1 MLAGPLRDLCDLQAR
16 EREREMRMKLK
27 LNEWRIGCRTR
38 FKVRVKMS
46 MFVVLFP
53 AVIPFHLGC
62 WLKFAVLVRCRACCR
77 TIMSACN
84 AIRRQEDFP
93 FSLPVP
99 RFHNYPHD
107 LVALLNCQLSS
118 GLRCLFFCFLL
129 SVFCF
134 GSKGG
139 SFFCILFL
147 LGDSSCLV
155 DMSCGAISQVLN
167 ELNRNRIRLCGRAGT
182 ALLGLTVR
190 GICALWRN
198 AIGKSAKKG

>member
-1 MLAGPLRDLCDLQAR
+1 MLAGPLWDLCDLQA
-16 EREREMRMKLK
+16 REMRMKLK
-27 LNEWRIGCRTR
+27 LNECRKGCRTR

-93 FSLPVP
+93 VPPP

-118 GLRCLFFCFLL
+118 GLRCLFSAFCFLFSVL
-129 SVFCF
+129 GQKVAVFCVFCF
-134 GSKGG
+134 
-139 SFFCILFL
+139 FL
-147 LGDSSCLV
+147 VLPLASCLV

-198 AIGKSAKKG
+198 AIGKSEKKG

>member
-1 MLAGPLRDLCDLQAR
+1 MARLGDAGWTSLGPLRPPG
-16 EREREMRMKLK
+16 EREMSMKLK
-27 LNEWRIGCRTR
+27 LNECRIGCRTR

-77 TIMSACN
+77 TIMSACY

-139 SFFCILFL
+139 SFFCILLL
-147 LGDSSCLV
+147 LGAASCPVASSTC
-155 DMSCGAISQVLN
+155 
-167 ELNRNRIRLCGRAGT
+167 RAGQ
-182 ALLGLTVR
+182 LVKCLM
-190 GICALWRN
+190 
-198 AIGKSAKKG
+198 S

>member
-1 MLAGPLRDLCDLQAR
+1 MLAGPLWDLCDLQA
-16 EREREMRMKLK
+16 REREMRMKLK

-93 FSLPVP
+93 VPPP

-118 GLRCLFFCFLL
+118 GLRCLFSCFLL
-129 SVFCF
+129 SVFY
-134 GSKGG
+134 
-139 SFFCILFL
+139 SFFWVKRWQFFL
-147 LGDSSCLV
+147 YSASSWCCLLPRRHV
-155 DMSCGAISQVLN
+155 
-167 ELNRNRIRLCGRAGT
+167 
-182 ALLGLTVR
+182 VR
-190 GICALWRN
+190 GN
-198 AIGKSAKKG
+198 